1 MSSEFNLYSEL
12 KEKTLIL
19 KTEGYLNNIGGERIA
34 REVSEHLNN
43 NINNVVIDLEK
54 SKVVNS
60 IGISYLIDVIE
71 QLNENNGKLIF
82 TNLDPTIEK
91 TFNIMGLFQFAE
103 KADSLDSA
111 LLSLDNKYSSP
122 DRNN

>member
-1 MSSEFNLYSEL
+1 MSSEFNLSSEL
-12 KEKTLIL
+12 KDKTLIL

-34 REVSEHLNN
+34 KEVSEHISN
-43 NINNVVIDLEK
+43 NINKVVLDLEK

-71 QLNENNGKLIF
+71 QLNENNGKLVF
-82 TNLDPTIEK
+82 TNLNPTIEK

-103 KADSLDSA
+103 KADSTDSA
-111 LLSLDNKYSSP
+111 LN
-122 DRNN
+122 